1 MIVVTAVLS
10 IIVFLA
16 AFRVFGVA
24 RAAAGALTICRDS
37 ILVIHDK
44 ALDDLAREKK
54 MQRASLQLGGAFIAI
69 LLRSAL
75 ALGASFLPIWL
86 ISLTGKIRI
95 EDVMLYLSRL
105 DVIVIVTAAII
116 VLNLVLVWQKS
127 LD

>member
-1 MIVVTAVLS
+1 MIVATAVVS

-24 RAAAGALTICRDS
+24 RAAAGALTNCRDA
-37 ILVIHDK
+37 ILVFQDG

-54 MQRASLQLGGAFIAI
+54 LQRASLQLGGAFIAI
-69 LLRSAL
+69 LVRSAL

-86 ISLTGKIRI
+86 VSLTGQVTI

-116 VLNLVLVWQKS
+116 VLYLVSVRQKS